1 VKCWSAP
8 RSKAALAGVIAIETR
23 DREGP
28 GDGPGDGPP
37 TPGPRLPAPQP
48 MNKLRHTK
56 TIGARSGFTG
66 LVRPVAWDICR
77 RRASSSDRLL
87 MLTNAFT
94 AGWLG
99 SMAISGQTQPQEFSL
114 YRYCKGKSDPEQ
126 RQMVQK
132 TRYQGGQNKRP
143 CSAVSCLLG
152 PIRLDPLKV
161 SREGRDLPKNGE
173 GATGTDPSGLS
184 EECEFRPSWAICMMI
199 RPPRG

>member
-23 DREGP
+23 DR
-28 GDGPGDGPP
+28 DGPRDGPP

-48 MNKLRHTK
+48 MNKLRQTK

-66 LVRPVAWDICR
+66 LVRLVAWAICR

-114 YRYCKGKSDPEQ
+114 YRYRKGKSDPEQ
-126 RQMVQK
+126 RQMAQK
-132 TRYQGGQNKRP
+132 TRSRRAKQAHHAAPFRASWPYRVGSGVNWFGNDRFWT
-143 CSAVSCLLG
+143 LLPADVTWG
-152 PIRLDPLKV
+152 
-161 SREGRDLPKNGE
+161 REEN
-173 GATGTDPSGLS
+173 TFW
-184 EECEFRPSWAICMMI
+184 FRQV
-199 RPPRG
+199 